1 MLPESR
7 LQTKLL
13 ILLQFLTAARHSS
26 ATTTQTQQHRL
37 AGVFLPI
44 PARLRCFLWKFP
56 SAQNNLLGTFREERE
71 K

>member
-26 ATTTQTQQHRL
+26 VSQHSTTAQH
-37 AGVFLPI
+37 
-44 PARLRCFLWKFP
+44 PARQFM
-56 SAQNNLLGTFREERE
+56 
-71 K
+71 